1 MLVER
6 QQDLHSSQKQRQK
19 ASVMEITAG
28 RRERLEF
35 VSGLMNFSR
44 FAAGVKVMPVELC
57 SAREHHFMCVCVCV
71 FMLPDA
77 LVTDENLAFR
87 LLILRP

>member
-6 QQDLHSSQKQRQK
+6 QQDLHSAQKQTKSESENASRQ
-19 ASVMEITAG
+19 G
-28 RRERLEF
+28 EF

-57 SAREHHFMCVCVCV
+57 SAREHHFICVSVSVCVHAARR
-71 FMLPDA
+71 FGD
-77 LVTDENLAFR
+77 R
-87 LLILRP
+87 

>member
-28 RRERLEF
+28 RRECLET
-35 VSGLMNFSR
+35 GR
-44 FAAGVKVMPVELC
+44 
-57 SAREHHFMCVCVCV
+57 VCFWAHEFFKICCWSESH
-71 FMLPDA
+71 A
-77 LVTDENLAFR
+77 C
-87 LLILRP
+87 